1 MAAATHVAT
10 LDDALAGLR
19 AEIALERDARVGLE
33 SEVAAERELRRSEC
47 RQMEL
52 AHEAAMREAR
62 AKADEQRQ
70 EAVHAT
76 ERACLERFDAARMH
90 LIAFEESERREA
102 VRAAIDAERA
112 RLQSTIEERTAAA
125 AEAVRRATLSEV
137 DAKVLREVATEA
149 ELAQAEAAQ
158 ARAGWAS
165 AANELDGALEDM
177 RQLKRDQEVQLAAA
191 RKASADAA
199 AEARHA
205 AAEAMAAAQ
214 TAVQVQAASA
224 QEEVRA
230 AQEEVRVARAKER
243 EAARQAE
250 MAECVAARSAS
261 EAERFEAREKAAVI
275 SLMRSCAEAEAAKAE
290 MQAAKA
296 EAQAEVQAAKAEAQ
310 RERSKAEAA
319 HLEAEKAW
327 AGEED
332 ARTEAEVARIEAEAA
347 RAAVAPLQAAHDRA
361 LHELDELRA
370 RLVEVEALRMVL
382 VAETAKARREHEAA
396 ATSHEAALAAV
407 RQWARDEVTQR
418 VEAAHKSAAVL
429 REAASREAAMREAA
443 VVLQAA
449 SAAEASREA
458 AVLQAVS
465 AAEARHAAALADAV
479 QRDSGAYQQ
488 QLIELREK
496 GEKEKEKRVQ
506 HLGEVI
512 ARRMLKKDLSRG
524 WTAWHFMW
532 EERVI
537 AKRRLQAAASRIKAP
552 ELSSA
557 FGFWSSSA
565 AEARRLRDHEALEA
579 ARREAMVL
587 TAQQTKAVEVAR
599 REAATEYER
608 HLEQRLALAVQE
620 ARVQSRHEVMHEV
633 QAELLAARESRNE
646 ALRLAEVKKD
656 EGLAE
661 AARGEARR
669 QLEAAV
675 EAARAEAR
683 QEAWAEARAE
693 ARQEVWAEMRDAALE
708 AARAEV
714 LIESARAEEARAAV
728 AARAL
733 EAARA
738 RVAEGAAQERVTELE
753 RVTAEGLRAS
763 NPSASSPTRVPP
775 ASAHLYS
782 DEEVRC
788 AKHTALLRRAFES
801 ADADRSGGLSKREF
815 YRSLEEVGL
824 RFTASEQLAVWKAFV
839 NGASGLV
846 YARVEWRDYQR
857 VGLALLEQQH
867 AKKRSPVGLPRRQM
881 GETPDQQKLLR
892 LFTHVAQQN
901 EVRPPV
907 EPTVH
912 LAWAGGAWA
921 GRR

>member
-1 MAAATHVAT
+1 MANVMKMAIIEAIQSLRSAGLSCRAIARRLGIHRDTVARHVRVGREGDSKPAKAPISPAGSDEVAGFGAPTGNLPVAQASVAAPWLPWLLEQHARGLTAKRIHQDLQAEFPEAGSVSYDSVRRLLRKQGAT
-10 LDDALAGLR
+10 LPVPFRRMECAAG
-19 AEIALERDARVGLE
+19 
-33 SEVAAERELRRSEC
+33 
-47 RQMEL
+47 
-52 AHEAAMREAR
+52 HEA
-62 AKADEQRQ
+62 Q
-70 EAVHAT
+70 
-76 ERACLERFDAARMH
+76 
-90 LIAFEESERREA
+90 
-102 VRAAIDAERA
+102 IDFG
-112 RLQSTIEERTAAA
+112 T
-125 AEAVRRATLSEV
+125 
-137 DAKVLREVATEA
+137 
-149 ELAQAEAAQ
+149 
-158 ARAGWAS
+158 G
-165 AANELDGALEDM
+165 
-177 RQLKRDQEVQLAAA
+177 
-191 RKASADAA
+191 
-199 AEARHA
+199 
-205 AAEAMAAAQ
+205 
-214 TAVQVQAASA
+214 
-224 QEEVRA
+224 
-230 AQEEVRVARAKER
+230 
-243 EAARQAE
+243 
-250 MAECVAARSAS
+250 
-261 EAERFEAREKAAVI
+261 
-275 SLMRSCAEAEAAKAE
+275 
-290 MQAAKA
+290 
-296 EAQAEVQAAKAEAQ
+296 
-310 RERSKAEAA
+310 
-319 HLEAEKAW
+319 
-327 AGEED
+327 
-332 ARTEAEVARIEAEAA
+332 
-347 RAAVAPLQAAHDRA
+347 
-361 LHELDELRA
+361 
-370 RLVEVEALRMVL
+370 
-382 VAETAKARREHEAA
+382 
-396 ATSHEAALAAV
+396 
-407 RQWARDEVTQR
+407 
-418 VEAAHKSAAVL
+418 
-429 REAASREAAMREAA
+429 AA
-443 VVLQAA
+443 VVGPDGKRRRTHVLRVVLSHSRKGYSESVFQQSTDCFLQSLENAF
-449 SAAEASREA
+449 EHFGGVPRTIVVDNLKA

-479 QRDSGAYQQ
+479 QRDAALQSAAYQQ

-506 HLGEVI
+506 HLSELI

-524 WTAWHFMW
+524 WTAWHFTW

-537 AKRRLQAAASRIKAP
+537 TQRRLQAAASRIKAP
-552 ELSSA
+552 ELSIA

-587 TAQQTKAVEVAR
+587 TAQQAKAVEVAR
-599 REAATEYER
+599 REAAAEFER

-620 ARVQSRHEVMHEV
+620 ARVQSRREALHEV
-633 QAELLAARESRNE
+633 QAELQAARESRDE
-646 ALRLAEVKKD
+646 ALRLAEVMKD
-656 EGLAE
+656 EGSAE

-683 QEAWAEARAE
+683 REAWAEARAE

-714 LIESARAEEARAAV
+714 LVESARAEEARAAV

-738 RVAEGAAQERVTELE
+738 RAAEDAAQERVMELE
-753 RVTAEGLRAS
+753 RATTEGLRAS

-867 AKKRSPVGLPRRQM
+867 AKRRSRRQM
-881 GETPDQQKLLR
+881 ADPPDQQKLLR

-921 GRR
+921 GRK

>member
-1 MAAATHVAT
+1 
-10 LDDALAGLR
+10 
-19 AEIALERDARVGLE
+19 
-33 SEVAAERELRRSEC
+33 
-47 RQMEL
+47 
-52 AHEAAMREAR
+52 
-62 AKADEQRQ
+62 
-70 EAVHAT
+70 
-76 ERACLERFDAARMH
+76 
-90 LIAFEESERREA
+90 
-102 VRAAIDAERA
+102 
-112 RLQSTIEERTAAA
+112 
-125 AEAVRRATLSEV
+125 
-137 DAKVLREVATEA
+137 
-149 ELAQAEAAQ
+149 
-158 ARAGWAS
+158 
-165 AANELDGALEDM
+165 
-177 RQLKRDQEVQLAAA
+177 
-191 RKASADAA
+191 
-199 AEARHA
+199 
-205 AAEAMAAAQ
+205 
-214 TAVQVQAASA
+214 
-224 QEEVRA
+224 
-230 AQEEVRVARAKER
+230 
-243 EAARQAE
+243 
-250 MAECVAARSAS
+250 
-261 EAERFEAREKAAVI
+261 
-275 SLMRSCAEAEAAKAE
+275 
-290 MQAAKA
+290 
-296 EAQAEVQAAKAEAQ
+296 
-310 RERSKAEAA
+310 
-319 HLEAEKAW
+319 
-327 AGEED
+327 
-332 ARTEAEVARIEAEAA
+332 
-347 RAAVAPLQAAHDRA
+347 
-361 LHELDELRA
+361 
-370 RLVEVEALRMVL
+370 
-382 VAETAKARREHEAA
+382 
-396 ATSHEAALAAV
+396 
-407 RQWARDEVTQR
+407 
-418 VEAAHKSAAVL
+418 
-429 REAASREAAMREAA
+429 MREAA
-443 VVLQAA
+443 AVLQAA

-465 AAEARHAAALADAV
+465 AAEARHAAALADAL
-479 QRDSGAYQQ
+479 QRDAALHSASYQQ

-506 HLGEVI
+506 HMSELI

-537 AKRRLQAAASRIKAP
+537 AQRRLQAAASRIKAP
-552 ELSSA
+552 ELSIA

-587 TAQQTKAVEVAR
+587 TAQQTMAVEVAR
-599 REAATEYER
+599 REAATEFER

-620 ARVQSRHEVMHEV
+620 SRVQSRREALHEV
-633 QAELLAARESRNE
+633 QAELQAARESRDE

-656 EGLAE
+656 EGSAE

-683 QEAWAEARAE
+683 QE
-693 ARQEVWAEMRDAALE
+693 VWAEMRDAALE

-714 LIESARAEEARAAV
+714 LVESARAEEARAAV
-728 AARAL
+728 VAREL

-738 RVAEGAAQERVTELE
+738 RAAEDAAQERVMELE
-753 RVTAEGLRAS
+753 RATTEGLRAS

-867 AKKRSPVGLPRRQM
+867 AKKRSRRQM
-881 GETPDQQKLLR
+881 AEPPDQQKLLR

>member
-1 MAAATHVAT
+1 
-10 LDDALAGLR
+10 
-19 AEIALERDARVGLE
+19 
-33 SEVAAERELRRSEC
+33 
-47 RQMEL
+47 
-52 AHEAAMREAR
+52 
-62 AKADEQRQ
+62 
-70 EAVHAT
+70 
-76 ERACLERFDAARMH
+76 
-90 LIAFEESERREA
+90 
-102 VRAAIDAERA
+102 
-112 RLQSTIEERTAAA
+112 
-125 AEAVRRATLSEV
+125 
-137 DAKVLREVATEA
+137 
-149 ELAQAEAAQ
+149 
-158 ARAGWAS
+158 
-165 AANELDGALEDM
+165 
-177 RQLKRDQEVQLAAA
+177 
-191 RKASADAA
+191 
-199 AEARHA
+199 
-205 AAEAMAAAQ
+205 
-214 TAVQVQAASA
+214 
-224 QEEVRA
+224 
-230 AQEEVRVARAKER
+230 
-243 EAARQAE
+243 

-261 EAERFEAREKAAVI
+261 EAERLEAREKAAVI
-275 SLMRSCAEAEAAKAE
+275 SLMRSCAEAEAAQAE

-296 EAQAEVQAAKAEAQ
+296 EAQAEMQAAKAKAQAEMQAAKAEAQAEMQAVKAKAQAEMQAAKAEAQ
-310 RERSKAEAA
+310 RERNKAEAA
-319 HLEAEKAW
+319 HLEVEKAW
-327 AGEED
+327 AQAED

-370 RLVEVEALRMVL
+370 KLVEVEALRTAL
-382 VAETAKARREHEAA
+382 VAEMLQARREHEAA
-396 ATSHEAALAAV
+396 ASSHEAALAA
-407 RQWARDEVTQR
+407 
-418 VEAAHKSAAVL
+418 
-429 REAASREAAMREAA
+429 
-443 VVLQAA
+443 
-449 SAAEASREA
+449 
-458 AVLQAVS
+458 
-465 AAEARHAAALADAV
+465 
-479 QRDSGAYQQ
+479 

-506 HLGEVI
+506 HLSELI

-524 WTAWHFMW
+524 WTAWHFTW

-537 AKRRLQAAASRIKAP
+537 AQRRLQAAASRIKAP
-552 ELSSA
+552 ELSIA

-599 REAATEYER
+599 REAAAEFER

-620 ARVQSRHEVMHEV
+620 ARVQSRREALHEV
-633 QAELLAARESRNE
+633 QAELQAARESRDE
-646 ALRLAEVKKD
+646 ALQLAEGKRD
-656 EGLAE
+656 EGSAE

-683 QEAWAEARAE
+683 REAWAEARAE

-714 LIESARAEEARAAV
+714 LVESARAEEARAAV

-738 RVAEGAAQERVTELE
+738 RAAEDAAQERVMELE
-753 RVTAEGLRAS
+753 RATTEGLRAS

-867 AKKRSPVGLPRRQM
+867 AKKRSRRQM
-881 GETPDQQKLLR
+881 ADPPDQQKLLR

-921 GRR
+921 GRK

>member
-1 MAAATHVAT
+1 
-10 LDDALAGLR
+10 
-19 AEIALERDARVGLE
+19 
-33 SEVAAERELRRSEC
+33 
-47 RQMEL
+47 
-52 AHEAAMREAR
+52 
-62 AKADEQRQ
+62 
-70 EAVHAT
+70 
-76 ERACLERFDAARMH
+76 
-90 LIAFEESERREA
+90 
-102 VRAAIDAERA
+102 
-112 RLQSTIEERTAAA
+112 
-125 AEAVRRATLSEV
+125 
-137 DAKVLREVATEA
+137 
-149 ELAQAEAAQ
+149 
-158 ARAGWAS
+158 
-165 AANELDGALEDM
+165 
-177 RQLKRDQEVQLAAA
+177 
-191 RKASADAA
+191 
-199 AEARHA
+199 
-205 AAEAMAAAQ
+205 
-214 TAVQVQAASA
+214 
-224 QEEVRA
+224 
-230 AQEEVRVARAKER
+230 
-243 EAARQAE
+243 
-250 MAECVAARSAS
+250 
-261 EAERFEAREKAAVI
+261 
-275 SLMRSCAEAEAAKAE
+275 
-290 MQAAKA
+290 
-296 EAQAEVQAAKAEAQ
+296 
-310 RERSKAEAA
+310 
-319 HLEAEKAW
+319 
-327 AGEED
+327 
-332 ARTEAEVARIEAEAA
+332 
-347 RAAVAPLQAAHDRA
+347 

-370 RLVEVEALRMVL
+370 KLVEVEALRTAL
-382 VAETAKARREHEAA
+382 VAEMLQARREHEAA
-396 ATSHEAALAAV
+396 ASSHEAALAAV

-443 VVLQAA
+443 AVLQAA
-449 SAAEASREA
+449 SAAEASRAA

-479 QRDSGAYQQ
+479 QRDAALQSAAYQQ

-506 HLGEVI
+506 HLSELI

-524 WTAWHFMW
+524 WTAWHFTW

-537 AKRRLQAAASRIKAP
+537 AQRRLQAAASRIKAP
-552 ELSSA
+552 ELSIA

-587 TAQQTKAVEVAR
+587 TAQQAKAVEVAR
-599 REAATEYER
+599 REAAAEFER

-620 ARVQSRHEVMHEV
+620 ARVQRRREALHEV
-633 QAELLAARESRNE
+633 QAELQAARESRDE
-646 ALRLAEVKKD
+646 ALRLAEGKRD
-656 EGLAE
+656 EGSAE

-683 QEAWAEARAE
+683 REAWAEARAE

-714 LIESARAEEARAAV
+714 LVESARAEEARAAV

-738 RVAEGAAQERVTELE
+738 RAAEDAAQERVMELE
-753 RVTAEGLRAS
+753 RATTEGLRAS

-867 AKKRSPVGLPRRQM
+867 AKRRSRRQM
-881 GETPDQQKLLR
+881 ADPPDQQKLLR

-921 GRR
+921 GRK